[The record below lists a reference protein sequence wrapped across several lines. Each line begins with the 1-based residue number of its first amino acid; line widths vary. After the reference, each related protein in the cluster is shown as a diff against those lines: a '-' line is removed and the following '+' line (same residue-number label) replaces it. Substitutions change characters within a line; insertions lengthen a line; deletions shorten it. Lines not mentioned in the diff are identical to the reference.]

1 LIREI
6 PCKFLSFSL
15 VCTFFFSLKKNVCM
29 IFLCGVFLQSFDFF
43 FKLFF

>member
-15 VCTFFFSLKKNVCM
+15 VCTFFFLKEKCLHDFSLCCFSTK
-29 IFLCGVFLQSFDFF
+29 F
-43 FKLFF
+43 

>member
-15 VCTFFFSLKKNVCM
+15 VCTFFSLKKNVCM
-29 IFLCGVFLQSFDFF
+29 IFLCVVFLQSFDLF
-43 FKLFF
+43 FKLSF